1 MTRFANL
8 GVVVAALVLAPLS
21 SEVRTAPAG
30 ATGAGV
36 ALTRWQWHRKQP
48 QPRPHGPPCAKV
60 MRTGCWVPGALEG
73 ATSVAALAAP
83 SASHAL

>member
-8 GVVVAALVLAPLS
+8 GAVVAALMLAPLS
-21 SEVRTAPAG
+21 GEVRTVPAG

-36 ALTRWQWHRKQP
+36 ELAKWQWHRKP
-48 QPRPHGPPCAKV
+48 PPPRPHGPPCAKA
-60 MRTGCWVPGALEG
+60 MRTGCWVPGALDS